1 VKALWGLALGVAC
14 AIAIA
19 CGGSQPK
26 SAMRA
31 PAEMPPPTAT
41 GGVPESSHS
50 EIDRLDKEIATQLEQ
65 MKLAPPAVAPMAD
78 PQAMSADTAAAAA
91 NAKTCT
97 HGQSETCKS
106 ACELSDSICT
116 NAGKIC
122 NLASQ
127 LSNDQWANQKC
138 ANGKASCDAAS
149 GRCCSCQ
156 P

>member
-19 CGGSQPK
+19 CGGAKK
-26 SAMRA
+26 SAMS
-31 PAEMPPPTAT
+31 PAEAPPPTVNT
-41 GGVPESSHS
+41 GGMGESGHQ

-78 PQAMSADTAAAAA
+78 PQAMSVDTATAAA

-97 HGQSETCKS
+97 HGQSEICRS

-122 NLASQ
+122 NLAAQ
-127 LSNDQWANQKC
+127 LANDSWANQKC